1 MNILVVQETD
11 WIRKG
16 PLQQHHLMER
26 LQKRG
31 HNVRVIDFEPLW
43 REGYGF
49 YSPKKIFR
57 VSRTLDDVRVMVI
70 RPAFIKLPLVVYFTA
85 MLTHANEIIKQVKEF
100 NPDVV
105 VGFDVPN
112 SYIAF
117 KISKMLRIP
126 SVYYVI
132 DINYLFVPEKV
143 LQIMAKAIELR
154 TVKIADAIIAINDEL
169 KRFYTEKMGA
179 PLSRSY
185 VIRAGIDTQRFNPY
199 VDGSQIRETYDIKR
213 DEIVLF
219 FMGWLYAFSGLKEV
233 AISLF
238 NYNSKPKIKLLV
250 VGKGELYEELLRM
263 KSEKLGDNLIL
274 VNWQPY
280 DKIPKYIAASD
291 ICLLPAYNN
300 EVMRHIVPIKMYEYM
315 ACGKPVIAT
324 RLPGI
329 MKEFG
334 EGNGVIYVE
343 RPEDV
348 LKKAVELAEDRQKMR
363 ELGIKAAK
371 YVQRY
376 SWEAITDQFEGI
388 LKELAKI
395 KGVGEE
401 DI

>member
-31 HNVRVIDFEPLW
+31 HNIQVIDFDPLW
-43 REGYGF
+43 RESYGL
-49 YSPKKIFR
+49 YSSRKVFH
-57 VSRTLDDVRVMVI
+57 VSRIIDNIKLKVI

-85 MLTHANEIIKQVKEF
+85 MLTHANEIIRQVKEF
-100 NPDVV
+100 NPNIVI
-105 VGFDVPN
+105 GFDIPN

-117 KISKMLRIP
+117 KICEMLGIP

-132 DINYLFVPEKV
+132 DINYLFVPEKA
-143 LQIMAKAIELR
+143 LQIIAKAIEFR
-154 TVKIADAIIAINDEL
+154 TVKMADAIIAINDEL
-169 KRFYTEKMGA
+169 KRFYIEKMGA
-179 PLSRSY
+179 SPSRSY

-199 VDGSQIRETYDIKR
+199 IDGTQIREIYGIKK
-213 DEIVLF
+213 DEVVLF
-219 FMGWLYAFSGLKEV
+219 FMGWLYTFSGLKEV
-233 AISLF
+233 AISLSR
-238 NYNSKPKIKLLV
+238 YKSEPRIKLLV
-250 VGKGELYEELLRM
+250 VGRGELYEELLRI
-263 KSEKLGDNLIL
+263 KSEKLRDNLIL

-280 DKIPKYIAASD
+280 DKIPKYVAASD
-291 ICLLPAYNN
+291 ICLLPAYDN

-334 EGNGVIYVE
+334 KGNGVIYVKK
-343 RPEDV
+343 PEDV
-348 LKKAVELAEDRQKMR
+348 LKKAVELAEDRQKLR
-363 ELGIKAAK
+363 KLGMKAAE

-376 SWEAITDQFEGI
+376 SWEVITDQFERL
-388 LKELAKI
+388 LKELVKN
-395 KGVGEE
+395 KGTT
-401 DI
+401 